1 MNEAGKNPT
10 QWNTYSMI
18 NIEGYLRVYCMSLFV
33 AFPQEKKEK
42 TIPNFKITQ
51 NKQTT
56 NTN

>member
-1 MNEAGKNPT
+1 
-10 QWNTYSMI
+10 MI